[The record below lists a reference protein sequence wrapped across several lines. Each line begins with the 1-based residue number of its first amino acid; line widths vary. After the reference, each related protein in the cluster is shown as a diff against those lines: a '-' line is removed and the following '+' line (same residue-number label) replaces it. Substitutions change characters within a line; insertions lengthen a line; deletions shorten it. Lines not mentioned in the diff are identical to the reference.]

1 MCLSSWATTSVE
13 DVAKAAPDGL
23 RWFQLYVYKDRK
35 MTEALVRRAEGAGF
49 KALALTVDAPLLGRR
64 VRRLTFTTQGVSLS
78 C

>member
-13 DVAKAAPDGL
+13 DVAKAAPNGL

-35 MTEALVRRAEGAGF
+35 MTEALVRRAETAGF

-64 VRRLTFTTQGVSLS
+64 VRRLS
-78 C
+78 